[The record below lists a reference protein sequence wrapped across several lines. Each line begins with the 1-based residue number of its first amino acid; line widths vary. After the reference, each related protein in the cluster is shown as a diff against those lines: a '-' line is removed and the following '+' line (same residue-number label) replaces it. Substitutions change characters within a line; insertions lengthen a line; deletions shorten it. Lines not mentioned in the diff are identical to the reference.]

1 MDRTAADWPEPAV
14 APVATR
20 QELLQAALRRSA
32 ERGRQVTRRRL
43 AWRWALYL
51 LGWLLKGV
59 VVPAV
64 LLVAALHAWAPEQL
78 PARLNAALPLG
89 ERAGLVAPVP
99 VARVADAP
107 TPMAVASASLTAASA
122 PEPIASAPTVPDPAE
137 PASAAEQTLRL
148 RLDPQERA
156 PRAPAGPTGAVRSTA
171 SAPSGAA
178 ISQEKP

>member
-32 ERGRQVTRRRL
+32 ERGRQVGRRRL
-43 AWRWALYL
+43 AWRWALFL
-51 LGWLLKGV
+51 LGWLLKGI

-64 LLVAALHAWAPEQL
+64 LLVGALLAWAPDQL
-78 PARLNAALPLG
+78 PGWLHAVQPLD
-89 ERAGLVAPVP
+89 ERAVPVAPVP
-99 VARVADAP
+99 AA
-107 TPMAVASASLTAASA
+107 PMARAPMAGASVAQPAASVPEASASAPGPADAAES
-122 PEPIASAPTVPDPAE
+122 
-137 PASAAEQTLRL
+137 ASAAEQTLRL

-156 PRAPAGPTGAVRSTA
+156 PRAPARPATAARSTA

-178 ISQEKP
+178 PSQETP